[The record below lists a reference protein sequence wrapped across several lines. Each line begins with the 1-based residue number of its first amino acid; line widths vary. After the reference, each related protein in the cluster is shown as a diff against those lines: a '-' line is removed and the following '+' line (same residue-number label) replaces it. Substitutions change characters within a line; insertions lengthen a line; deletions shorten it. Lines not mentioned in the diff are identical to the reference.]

1 MSRHHYHG
9 TKEST
14 KIDLKLY
21 FRILNFTWKYWFRLT
36 IGIFFGML
44 VGGSLLFAL
53 MMVPQMVSVV
63 ENPLT
68 GKNAAQTV
76 QTADQGTTGD
86 PQLDKLLGQVRD
98 YSARFSLPVEVHGT
112 EIRVTK
118 PVEFAFHAASPDGT
132 LAWQLL
138 ALYGAG
144 FAIAWL
150 AKTIGEFLNKYFM
163 NWVGVR
169 VVADMR
175 AYIFERLIA
184 QSLRFYGKRDV
195 GDLISRATN
204 DTSMMEH
211 CVAQTVSELTCGPVQ
226 LLACLC
232 AVWIA
237 CARAQTYSLLVILL
251 IGMGIM
257 VLPMGILG
265 SMIRRVC
272 RQTFA
277 RIAIVISRMHEVFT
291 GIRVV
296 KAYHSEE
303 REAEMFRKVNNNYFK
318 RQIRAVRLQLLVS
331 PCTEFVAVV
340 GTIVFLVFAC
350 SQGTRLSDLAALLS
364 PAFMA
369 YKPLKELS
377 KSFSYIQ
384 RSMAAADRYFAM
396 VDTHTELPEKADGK
410 VLTEFTGS
418 IELKEVE
425 FSYEDRKILDKVS
438 FSIPRGSTVAIVG
451 ETGSGKS
458 TIGNLVARFYDV
470 DAGAVLIDG
479 VDVRDYSI
487 ESLRKTIGVVT
498 QEAILFNTTIA
509 ENIAYGKPEASMAE
523 IETAAK
529 QANAHDF
536 IVGGHHPEGY
546 QTNVGE
552 KGFKL
557 SGGEKQRVSI
567 ARAILRNPPILILDE
582 ATSALDTV
590 TEKQVQDALNRVM
603 QNRTVLAI
611 AHRLSTIRHADKIIV
626 LRAGKIIESGTHEEL
641 LALNGVYRKLYETQ
655 FSREEEA

>member
-1 MSRHHYHG
+1 MSHHHHRQ
-9 TKEST
+9 KESA

-21 FRILNFTWKYWFRLT
+21 FRILKFTRKYWFRLT

-63 ENPLT
+63 ENPLS
-68 GKNAAQTV
+68 GKTNVRTV
-76 QTADQGTTGD
+76 QTGEQSTTGD
-86 PQLDKLLGQVRD
+86 PQLDKLLGQVRE
-98 YSARFSLPVEVHGT
+98 YSHRFSLPVEVQGT
-112 EIRVTK
+112 EIRVTS
-118 PVEFAFHAASPDGT
+118 PVKFSFHVTSPDGT

-163 NWVGVR
+163 NWVGIR

-175 AYIFERLIA
+175 AYIFDRLLA

-251 IGMGIM
+251 IGMVVM
-257 VLPMGILG
+257 VLPMAVLG

-296 KAYHSEE
+296 KAYHTEE
-303 REAEMFRKVNNNYFK
+303 REVEMFRQVNNNYFK
-318 RQIRAVRLQLLVS
+318 RQIRAIRLQLLVS
-331 PCTEFVAVV
+331 PSTEFIAVI

-396 VDTHTELPEKADGK
+396 VDTHTELPERADAGELK
-410 VLTEFTGS
+410 EFTGA
-418 IELKEVE
+418 IELKDVE

-438 FSIPRGSTVAIVG
+438 FTIPRGSTVAIVG

-470 DAGAVLIDG
+470 DAGSILIDG
-479 VDVRDYSI
+479 VDVRDYTI

-498 QEAILFNTTIA
+498 QEAILFNTSIA
-509 ENIAYGKPEASMAE
+509 ENIAYGKPEATMEE

-536 IVGGHHPEGY
+536 IVAGHHPEGY

-626 LRAGKIIESGTHEEL
+626 LRAGKIIESGNHEEL
-641 LALNGVYRKLYETQ
+641 LAQNGAYRKLYETQ
-655 FSREEEA
+655 FSREKDA

>member
-1 MSRHHYHG
+1 MSKHHRPG
-9 TKEST
+9 EEST
-14 KIDLKLY
+14 KINLKLY

-63 ENPLT
+63 ENPLAGHKKEAVVQDA
-68 GKNAAQTV
+68 GKV
-76 QTADQGTTGD
+76 STGD
-86 PQLDKLLGQVRD
+86 PQLDKLLDQVRD
-98 YSARFSLPVEVHGT
+98 YSRRLSLPVEVNGT

-118 PVEFAFHAASPDGT
+118 PVEFAFHAASPDGN

-138 ALYGAG
+138 ALYGIG
-144 FAIAWL
+144 FAVAWL
-150 AKTIGEFLNKYFM
+150 AKTIGEFLNKYYM

-175 AYIFERLIA
+175 AYIFERLVA

-211 CVAQTVSELTCGPVQ
+211 CVAQTVSELTCGPIQ

-237 CARAQTYSLLVILL
+237 CARAQTYTLLIILL
-251 IGMGIM
+251 LGMVVM
-257 VLPMGILG
+257 VVPIAVLG

-277 RIAIVISRMHEVFT
+277 RIALVISRMHEVFT
-291 GIRVV
+291 GIRVI
-296 KAYHSEE
+296 KAYHTEE
-303 REAEMFRKVNNNYFK
+303 RETAQFRKENDNYFK
-318 RQIRAVRLQLLVS
+318 RQIRAVRLQLLIS
-331 PCTEFVAVV
+331 PTTELVAVL

-396 VDTHTELPEKADGK
+396 VDSHTELPEKTDAREMK
-410 VLTEFTGS
+410 EFTGS
-418 IELKEVE
+418 IELKDVE

-438 FSIPRGSTVAIVG
+438 FTIPRGSTVAIVG

-470 DAGAVLIDG
+470 DAGSVLIDG

-509 ENIAYGKPEASMAE
+509 ENIAYGKPEATMEE
-523 IETAAK
+523 IETAAR

-626 LRAGKIIESGTHEEL
+626 LRAGKIIESGNHEEL
-641 LALNGVYRKLYETQ
+641 LALNGAYRRLYDTQ
-655 FSREEEA
+655 FSREEA

>member
-1 MSRHHYHG
+1 MSKHHRHG
-9 TKEST
+9 EEST
-14 KIDLKLY
+14 KINLKLY

-63 ENPLT
+63 ENPLAGHKKEAVVQES
-68 GKNAAQTV
+68 GKTS
-76 QTADQGTTGD
+76 TGD
-86 PQLDKLLGQVRD
+86 PQLDKLLDQVRD
-98 YSARFSLPVEVHGT
+98 YSRRFSLPVEVNGT

-118 PVEFAFHAASPDGT
+118 PVEFSFHAASPDGN

-138 ALYGAG
+138 ALYGFG

-150 AKTIGEFLNKYFM
+150 AKTVGEFLNKYYM

-175 AYIFERLIA
+175 AYIFERLVA

-237 CARAQTYSLLVILL
+237 CARAQTYSLLIILM
-251 IGMGIM
+251 IGMVVMII
-257 VLPMGILG
+257 PIAILG

-291 GIRVV
+291 GIRVI
-296 KAYHSEE
+296 KAYHTEN
-303 REAEMFRKVNNNYFK
+303 RESAQFRAVNNNYFK

-331 PCTEFVAVV
+331 PTTELVAVI

-396 VDTHTELPEKADGK
+396 VDSHTELPEKAAPRELK
-410 VLTEFTGS
+410 EFTGS
-418 IELKEVE
+418 IELKDVE

-470 DAGAVLIDG
+470 DAGSVLIDG

-487 ESLRKTIGVVT
+487 ESLRQTIGVVT

-509 ENIAYGKPEASMAE
+509 ENIAYGKPEATMEE

-626 LRAGKIIESGTHEEL
+626 LRAGKIIESGNHEEL
-641 LALNGVYRKLYETQ
+641 LALNGAYRRLYDTQ
-655 FSREEEA
+655 FSREEA

>member
-1 MSRHHYHG
+1 MSKHHRPG
-9 TKEST
+9 EEST
-14 KIDLKLY
+14 KINLKLY

-63 ENPLT
+63 ENPLAGHKKEAVVQDA
-68 GKNAAQTV
+68 GKV
-76 QTADQGTTGD
+76 STGD
-86 PQLDKLLGQVRD
+86 PQLDKLLDQVRD
-98 YSARFSLPVEVHGT
+98 YSRRLSLPVEVNGT

-118 PVEFAFHAASPDGT
+118 PVEFAFHAASPDGN

-138 ALYGAG
+138 ALYGIG
-144 FAIAWL
+144 FAVAWL
-150 AKTIGEFLNKYFM
+150 AKTIGEFLNKYYM

-175 AYIFERLIA
+175 AYIFERLVA

-195 GDLISRATN
+195 DDLISRATN

-211 CVAQTVSELTCGPVQ
+211 CVAQTVSELTCGPIQ

-237 CARAQTYSLLVILL
+237 CARAQTYTLLIILL
-251 IGMGIM
+251 LGMVVM
-257 VLPMGILG
+257 VVPIAVLG

-277 RIAIVISRMHEVFT
+277 RIALVISRMHEVFT
-291 GIRVV
+291 GIRVI
-296 KAYHSEE
+296 KAYHTEE
-303 REAEMFRKVNNNYFK
+303 RETAQFRKENDNYFK
-318 RQIRAVRLQLLVS
+318 RQIRAVRLQLLIS
-331 PCTEFVAVV
+331 PTTELVAVL

-396 VDTHTELPEKADGK
+396 VDSHTELPEKTDAREMK
-410 VLTEFTGS
+410 EFTGS
-418 IELKEVE
+418 IELKDVE

-438 FSIPRGSTVAIVG
+438 FTIPRGSTVAIVG

-470 DAGAVLIDG
+470 DAGSVLIDG

-509 ENIAYGKPEASMAE
+509 ENIAYGKPEATMEE
-523 IETAAK
+523 IETAAR

-626 LRAGKIIESGTHEEL
+626 LRAGKIIESGNHEEL
-641 LALNGVYRKLYETQ
+641 LALNGAYRRLYDTQ
-655 FSREEEA
+655 FSREEA

>member
-1 MSRHHYHG
+1 MSKHHRPG
-9 TKEST
+9 EEST
-14 KIDLKLY
+14 KINLKLY

-63 ENPLT
+63 ENPLAGHKKEAVVQDA
-68 GKNAAQTV
+68 GKV
-76 QTADQGTTGD
+76 STGD
-86 PQLDKLLGQVRD
+86 PQLDKLLDQVRD
-98 YSARFSLPVEVHGT
+98 YSRRLSLPVEVNGT

-118 PVEFAFHAASPDGT
+118 PVEFAFHAASPDGN

-138 ALYGAG
+138 ALYGVG
-144 FAIAWL
+144 FAVAWL
-150 AKTIGEFLNKYFM
+150 AKTIGEFLNKYYM

-175 AYIFERLIA
+175 AYIFERLVA

-211 CVAQTVSELTCGPVQ
+211 CVAQTVSELTCGPIQ

-237 CARAQTYSLLVILL
+237 CARAQTYTLLIILL
-251 IGMGIM
+251 LGMVVM
-257 VLPMGILG
+257 VVPIAVLG

-277 RIAIVISRMHEVFT
+277 RIALVISRMHEVFT
-291 GIRVV
+291 GIRVI
-296 KAYHSEE
+296 KAYHTEE
-303 REAEMFRKVNNNYFK
+303 RETAQFRKENDNYFK
-318 RQIRAVRLQLLVS
+318 RQIRAVRLQLLIS
-331 PCTEFVAVV
+331 PTTELVAVL

-396 VDTHTELPEKADGK
+396 VDSHTELPEKTDAREMK
-410 VLTEFTGS
+410 EFTGS
-418 IELKEVE
+418 IELKDVE

-438 FSIPRGSTVAIVG
+438 FTIPRGSTVAIVG

-470 DAGAVLIDG
+470 DAGSVLIDG

-509 ENIAYGKPEASMAE
+509 ENIAYGKPEATMEE
-523 IETAAK
+523 IETAAR

-611 AHRLSTIRHADKIIV
+611 AHRLSTIRHADQIIV
-626 LRAGKIIESGTHEEL
+626 LRAGKIIESGNHEEL
-641 LALNGVYRKLYETQ
+641 LALNGAYRRLYDTQ
-655 FSREEEA
+655 FSREEA

>member
-1 MSRHHYHG
+1 M
-9 TKEST
+9 
-14 KIDLKLY
+14 KLY
-21 FRILNFTWKYWFRLT
+21 SRILQFTWKYWFRLS

-53 MMVPQMVSVV
+53 MMIPQMVTVV
-63 ENPLT
+63 ENPLE
-68 GKNAAQTV
+68 KKSAVETV
-76 QTADQGTTGD
+76 QKDPLSTTGD
-86 PQLDKLLGQVRD
+86 PQLDKLLEQVRE
-98 YSARFSLPVEVHGT
+98 YSRKFSLPVEVNGT
-112 EIRVTK
+112 EIRVTA
-118 PVEFAFHAASPDGT
+118 PVEFSFHAATPDGT
-132 LAWQLL
+132 LAWPLL

-144 FAIAWL
+144 FALAWL
-150 AKTIGEFLNKYFM
+150 AKTSGEFLNKYFM
-163 NWVGVR
+163 NWVGNR

-175 AYIFERLIA
+175 AHIFQRLVA

-211 CVAQTVSELTCGPVQ
+211 CVAQTVSELTCSPVQ

-251 IGMGIM
+251 IGMVIM
-257 VLPMGILG
+257 VIPMAVLG

-296 KAYHSEE
+296 KAYHTEA
-303 REAEMFRKVNNNYFK
+303 RETAEFEKVNNQYFK

-331 PCTEFVAVV
+331 PFTELVAVV

-369 YKPLKELS
+369 YKPLKDLS

-396 VDTHTELPEKADGK
+396 VDTHTELPEKADAAELK
-410 VLTEFTGS
+410 EFTGS
-418 IELKEVE
+418 IELKDVE

-470 DAGAVLIDG
+470 DAGSIQIDG

-487 ESLRKTIGVVT
+487 DSLRKTIGVVT

-509 ENIAYGKPEASMAE
+509 ENIAYGKPDATMEE
-523 IETAAK
+523 IEAAAK

-536 IVGGHHPEGY
+536 IVGGHHAEGY

-590 TEKQVQDALNRVM
+590 TERQVQEALNRVM

-626 LRAGKIIESGTHEEL
+626 LRAGKIIESGNHEEL
-641 LALNGVYRKLYETQ
+641 LALNGAYRRLYDTQ

>member
-1 MSRHHYHG
+1 MSRHHRHG
-9 TKEST
+9 EEST
-14 KIDLKLY
+14 KINLKLY

-36 IGIFFGML
+36 VGIFFGML

-63 ENPLT
+63 ENPLAGHKKET
-68 GKNAAQTV
+68 VVQESGKIS
-76 QTADQGTTGD
+76 TGD

-98 YSARFSLPVEVHGT
+98 YSRRFSLPVEVNGT

-118 PVEFAFHAASPDGT
+118 PVEFSFHAASPDGH

-138 ALYGAG
+138 ALYGFG

-150 AKTIGEFLNKYFM
+150 AKTVGEFLNKYYM

-175 AYIFERLIA
+175 AYIFERLVA

-237 CARAQTYSLLVILL
+237 CARAQTYSLLIILL
-251 IGMGIM
+251 IGMVIM
-257 VLPMGILG
+257 VIPIAVLG

-291 GIRVV
+291 GIRVI
-296 KAYHSEE
+296 KAYHTEE
-303 REAEMFRKVNNNYFK
+303 RETDQFRKVNDNYFK

-331 PCTEFVAVV
+331 PMTELVAVI

-369 YKPLKELS
+369 YKPLKDLS

-396 VDTHTELPEKADGK
+396 VDSHTELPEKADSRELK
-410 VLTEFTGS
+410 EFTGS
-418 IELKEVE
+418 IELKDVE

-470 DAGAVLIDG
+470 DAGSVLIDG

-487 ESLRKTIGVVT
+487 DSLRKTIGVVT

-509 ENIAYGKPEASMAE
+509 ENIAYGKPEATMEE
-523 IETAAK
+523 IETAAR

-626 LRAGKIIESGTHEEL
+626 LRAGKIIESGNHEEL
-641 LALNGVYRKLYETQ
+641 LAMNGVYRRLYDTQ
-655 FSREEEA
+655 FSRENA

>member
-1 MSRHHYHG
+1 MSKHHRPG
-9 TKEST
+9 EEST
-14 KIDLKLY
+14 KINLKLY

-36 IGIFFGML
+36 VGIFFGML

-63 ENPLT
+63 ENPLAGHKKEAVVQDA
-68 GKNAAQTV
+68 GKV
-76 QTADQGTTGD
+76 STGD
-86 PQLDKLLGQVRD
+86 PQLDRLLDQVRD
-98 YSARFSLPVEVHGT
+98 YSRRLSLPVEVNGT

-118 PVEFAFHAASPDGT
+118 PVEFAFHAASPDGN

-138 ALYGAG
+138 ALYGVG
-144 FAIAWL
+144 FAVAWL
-150 AKTIGEFLNKYFM
+150 AKTIGEFLNKYYM

-175 AYIFERLIA
+175 AYIFERLVA

-211 CVAQTVSELTCGPVQ
+211 CVAQTVSELTCGPIQ

-237 CARAQTYSLLVILL
+237 CAKAQTYTLLIILL
-251 IGMGIM
+251 LGMVVM
-257 VLPMGILG
+257 VVPIAVLG

-277 RIAIVISRMHEVFT
+277 RIALVISRMHEVFT
-291 GIRVV
+291 GIRVI
-296 KAYHSEE
+296 KAYHTEE
-303 REAEMFRKVNNNYFK
+303 RETAQFRKENDNYFK
-318 RQIRAVRLQLLVS
+318 RQIRAVRLQLLIS
-331 PCTEFVAVV
+331 PTTELVAVL

-396 VDTHTELPEKADGK
+396 VDSHTELPEKTDAREMK
-410 VLTEFTGS
+410 EFTGS
-418 IELKEVE
+418 IELKDVE

-438 FSIPRGSTVAIVG
+438 FTIPRGSTVAIVG

-470 DAGAVLIDG
+470 DAGSVLIDG

-509 ENIAYGKPEASMAE
+509 ENIAYGKPEATMEE
-523 IETAAK
+523 IETAAR

-626 LRAGKIIESGTHEEL
+626 LRAGKIIESGNHEEL
-641 LALNGVYRKLYETQ
+641 LALNGAYRRLYDTQ
-655 FSREEEA
+655 FSREEA

>member
-1 MSRHHYHG
+1 M
-9 TKEST
+9 
-14 KIDLKLY
+14 
-21 FRILNFTWKYWFRLT
+21 
-36 IGIFFGML
+36 
-44 VGGSLLFAL
+44 
-53 MMVPQMVSVV
+53 
-63 ENPLT
+63 
-68 GKNAAQTV
+68 
-76 QTADQGTTGD
+76 
-86 PQLDKLLGQVRD
+86 
-98 YSARFSLPVEVHGT
+98 
-112 EIRVTK
+112 
-118 PVEFAFHAASPDGT
+118 
-132 LAWQLL
+132 
-138 ALYGAG
+138 
-144 FAIAWL
+144 
-150 AKTIGEFLNKYFM
+150 
-163 NWVGVR
+163 
-169 VVADMR
+169 
-175 AYIFERLIA
+175 
-184 QSLRFYGKRDV
+184 

-237 CARAQTYSLLVILL
+237 CARAQTYSLLIILL
-251 IGMGIM
+251 IGMVIM
-257 VLPMGILG
+257 VIPIAVLG

-291 GIRVV
+291 GIRVI

-303 REAEMFRKVNNNYFK
+303 RETDQFRKVNDNYFK

-331 PCTEFVAVV
+331 PMTELVAVI

-369 YKPLKELS
+369 YKPLKDLS

-396 VDTHTELPEKADGK
+396 VDSHTELPEKTDSRELK
-410 VLTEFTGS
+410 EFTGS
-418 IELKEVE
+418 IELKDVE

-470 DAGAVLIDG
+470 DAGSVLIDG

-487 ESLRKTIGVVT
+487 DSLRKTIGVVT

-509 ENIAYGKPEASMAE
+509 ENIAYGKPEATMEE
-523 IETAAK
+523 IETAAR

-626 LRAGKIIESGTHEEL
+626 LRAGKIIESGNHEEL
-641 LALNGVYRKLYETQ
+641 LAMNGVYRRLYDTQ
-655 FSREEEA
+655 FSRENA

>member
-1 MSRHHYHG
+1 MSKHHRPG
-9 TKEST
+9 EEST
-14 KIDLKLY
+14 KINLKLY

-53 MMVPQMVSVV
+53 MMVPQMVTVV
-63 ENPLT
+63 ENPLAGHKKEAVVQDA
-68 GKNAAQTV
+68 GKV
-76 QTADQGTTGD
+76 STGD
-86 PQLDKLLGQVRD
+86 PQLDKLLDQVRD
-98 YSARFSLPVEVHGT
+98 YSRRLSLPVEVNGT

-118 PVEFAFHAASPDGT
+118 PVEFAFHAASPDGN

-138 ALYGAG
+138 ALYGIG
-144 FAIAWL
+144 FAVAWL
-150 AKTIGEFLNKYFM
+150 AKTIGEFLNKYYM

-175 AYIFERLIA
+175 AYIFERLVA

-211 CVAQTVSELTCGPVQ
+211 CVAQTVSELTCGPIQ

-237 CARAQTYSLLVILL
+237 CARAQTYTLLIILL
-251 IGMGIM
+251 LGMVVM
-257 VLPMGILG
+257 VVPIAVLG

-277 RIAIVISRMHEVFT
+277 RIALVISRMHEVFT
-291 GIRVV
+291 GIRVI
-296 KAYHSEE
+296 KAYHTEE
-303 REAEMFRKVNNNYFK
+303 RETAQFRKENDNYFK
-318 RQIRAVRLQLLVS
+318 RQIRAVRLQLLIS
-331 PCTEFVAVV
+331 PTTELVAVL

-396 VDTHTELPEKADGK
+396 VDSHTELPEKTDAREMK
-410 VLTEFTGS
+410 EFTGS
-418 IELKEVE
+418 IELKDVE

-438 FSIPRGSTVAIVG
+438 FTIPRGSTVAIVG

-470 DAGAVLIDG
+470 DAGSVLIDG

-509 ENIAYGKPEASMAE
+509 ENIAYGKPEATMEE
-523 IETAAK
+523 IETAAR

-626 LRAGKIIESGTHEEL
+626 LRAGKIIESGNHEEL
-641 LALNGVYRKLYETQ
+641 LALNGAYRRLYDTQ
-655 FSREEEA
+655 FSREEA